1 MDQIRI
7 VLQSSLVE
15 PHSALPGLGYYEG
28 HWEAHVGCHW
38 LYRVHDGPRPS
49 YHVFHTIMAS
59 SVAGDKKWEVAWLMM
74 NGAYNWDKYLPWVED
89 PKDVLVFLEHH
100 FELQANREPH

>member
-1 MDQIRI
+1 
-7 VLQSSLVE
+7 
-15 PHSALPGLGYYEG
+15 
-28 HWEAHVGCHW
+28 
-38 LYRVHDGPRPS
+38 
-49 YHVFHTIMAS
+49 MAS